1 MSTADGVVGGT
12 TLEHSAR
19 NSLVFVVIVAGSGP
33 VDRDGRANGAANT
46 PYFDLAHALA
56 CRGIESFR
64 FDKAGVGESQPTDR
78 PGSHASLAR
87 QIRDLQS
94 VLHELHT
101 RYATRRIIV
110 VAHSEGS
117 LVVADQPSNGF
128 VDGVILLSP
137 PGPEIVNSFRH
148 QLLSSGIDQNSIAL
162 SEHYFDMVIRGQ
174 RFFPE
179 LGLRGYFPIN
189 SQDYLQEI
197 MSVRLD
203 RSLMNSGFDV
213 SIVRGDLD
221 TIIPLAEFS
230 NLATNIEPVSTV
242 HIPDM
247 DHNLNDRS
255 GSISSLLVESIVKLS
270 LEFKNE

>member
-1 MSTADGVVGGT
+1 MKIFATLVTICLVSACSFSASACDEKQINETKLVMSTADGVVGGT

-128 VDGVILLSP
+128 VDGVILLS
-137 PGPEIVNSFRH
+137 
-148 QLLSSGIDQNSIAL
+148 
-162 SEHYFDMVIRGQ
+162 
-174 RFFPE
+174 
-179 LGLRGYFPIN
+179 
-189 SQDYLQEI
+189 
-197 MSVRLD
+197 
-203 RSLMNSGFDV
+203 
-213 SIVRGDLD
+213 
-221 TIIPLAEFS
+221 
-230 NLATNIEPVSTV
+230 
-242 HIPDM
+242 
-247 DHNLNDRS
+247 
-255 GSISSLLVESIVKLS
+255 LS
-270 LEFKNE
+270 LIHI